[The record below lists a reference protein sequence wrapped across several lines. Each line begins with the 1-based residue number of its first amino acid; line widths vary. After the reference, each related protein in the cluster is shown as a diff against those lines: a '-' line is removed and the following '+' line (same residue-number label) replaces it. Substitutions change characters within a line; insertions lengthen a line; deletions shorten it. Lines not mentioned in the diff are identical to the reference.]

1 MSGEVAVAVQEDRVK
16 ELEAQVTNLR
26 VNNAGLA
33 TSVEHLAGAVKTLT
47 ETVQDLRDTM
57 NKGRGALWMAMLLA
71 GGIGAAV
78 ATLIKRIFGVV

>member
-1 MSGEVAVAVQEDRVK
+1 MFGEVAVAAQEDRVR
-16 ELEAQVTNLR
+16 ELEAQVTDLR
-26 VNNAGLA
+26 IDNAGLA

-71 GGIGAAV
+71 GGIGAALTTV
-78 ATLIKRIFGVV
+78 LKRVFGIL

>member
-1 MSGEVAVAVQEDRVK
+1 MSGEVAVAVQEDRVR

-26 VNNAGLA
+26 VDNAGLA

-47 ETVQDLRDTM
+47 ETVQDLRDAM

-78 ATLIKRIFGVV
+78 ATVIKRIFGIV

>member
-1 MSGEVAVAVQEDRVK
+1 VFGEVAVAAQEDRVR
-16 ELEAQVTNLR
+16 ELEAQVTDLR
-26 VNNAGLA
+26 IDNAGLA

-71 GGIGAAV
+71 GGIGAALTTV
-78 ATLIKRIFGVV
+78 LKRVFGIL

>member
-1 MSGEVAVAVQEDRVK
+1 MAVQEDRVR

-26 VNNAGLA
+26 VDNAGLA

-78 ATLIKRIFGVV
+78 ATVIKRVFGIV

>member
-1 MSGEVAVAVQEDRVK
+1 MAAQEDRVR

-26 VNNAGLA
+26 VDNAGLA

-47 ETVQDLRDTM
+47 ETVQELRDTM

-71 GGIGAAV
+71 GGIGGALTTV
-78 ATLIKRIFGVV
+78 IKRVFGIL

>member
-1 MSGEVAVAVQEDRVK
+1 MAAQEDRVR

-26 VNNAGLA
+26 VDNAGLA

-47 ETVQDLRDTM
+47 ETVQELRDTM

-71 GGIGAAV
+71 GGIGAALTTV
-78 ATLIKRIFGVV
+78 IKRVFGIL

>member
-1 MSGEVAVAVQEDRVK
+1 VAAQEDRVR
-16 ELEAQVTNLR
+16 ELEAQVTDLR
-26 VNNAGLA
+26 IDNAGLA

-71 GGIGAAV
+71 GGIGAALTTV
-78 ATLIKRIFGVV
+78 LKRVFGIL

>member
-1 MSGEVAVAVQEDRVK
+1 MSGEVAVAVQEDRVR

-26 VNNAGLA
+26 VDNAGLA

-78 ATLIKRIFGVV
+78 ATVIKRIFGIV

>member
-1 MSGEVAVAVQEDRVK
+1 VAVAAQEDRVR

-26 VNNAGLA
+26 VDNAGLA

-71 GGIGAAV
+71 GGIGAALTTV
-78 ATLIKRIFGVV
+78 LKRVFGIL

>member
-1 MSGEVAVAVQEDRVK
+1 MSGEVAVAVQEDRVR

-26 VNNAGLA
+26 VDNAGLA
-33 TSVEHLAGAVKTLT
+33 TSVEHLAGAVKTLND
-47 ETVQDLRDTM
+47 TVQDLRDTM

-78 ATLIKRIFGVV
+78 ATVIKRIFGIV

>member
-1 MSGEVAVAVQEDRVK
+1 MSGEVAVAVQEDRVR

-26 VNNAGLA
+26 VDNAGLA

-57 NKGRGALWMAMLLA
+57 NKGRGALWMSMLLA

-78 ATLIKRIFGVV
+78 ATVIKRIFGIV

>member
-78 ATLIKRIFGVV
+78 ATVIKRIFGIV

>member
-1 MSGEVAVAVQEDRVK
+1 MAAQEDRVR

-26 VNNAGLA
+26 VDNAGLA

-71 GGIGAAV
+71 GGIGAALTTV
-78 ATLIKRIFGVV
+78 IKRVFGIL

>member
-1 MSGEVAVAVQEDRVK
+1 MAAQEDRVR

-26 VNNAGLA
+26 VDNAGLA

-47 ETVQDLRDTM
+47 ETVQDLRDAM

-71 GGIGAAV
+71 GGIGAALTTV
-78 ATLIKRIFGVV
+78 LKRVFGIL

>member
-1 MSGEVAVAVQEDRVK
+1 MAAQEDRVR
-16 ELEAQVTNLR
+16 ELEAQVTDLR
-26 VNNAGLA
+26 IDNAGLA

-71 GGIGAAV
+71 GGIGAALTTV
-78 ATLIKRIFGVV
+78 LKRVFGIL

>member
-1 MSGEVAVAVQEDRVK
+1 MSGEVAVAVQEDRVR

-26 VNNAGLA
+26 VDNAGLA

-47 ETVQDLRDTM
+47 ETVQDLRDAM

-78 ATLIKRIFGVV
+78 ATIIKRIFGIV

>member
-1 MSGEVAVAVQEDRVK
+1 MAAQEDRVR

-26 VNNAGLA
+26 VDNAELA

-71 GGIGAAV
+71 GGIGAALTTV
-78 ATLIKRIFGVV
+78 LKRVFGIL

>member
-1 MSGEVAVAVQEDRVK
+1 MAAQEDRVR

-26 VNNAGLA
+26 VDNAGLA

-71 GGIGAAV
+71 GGIGAALTTV
-78 ATLIKRIFGVV
+78 LKRVFGIL